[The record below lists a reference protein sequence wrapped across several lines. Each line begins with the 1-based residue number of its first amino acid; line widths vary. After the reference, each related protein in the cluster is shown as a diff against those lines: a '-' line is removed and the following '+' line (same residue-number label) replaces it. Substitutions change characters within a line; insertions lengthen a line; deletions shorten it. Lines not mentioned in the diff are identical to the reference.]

1 MSPRLE
7 SSRAMGHSRQKTG
20 LKSLPMWAAAF
31 VVLACGAIVGI
42 SGWQEYS
49 SREDRLRGAE
59 AEMGNLA
66 RSLMQHAEDSLD
78 LIDSGIVGVVSRLEM
93 DGTNPITIAKLTN
106 LMDARRTAI
115 DRIHGLAILDEH
127 GNWLASSGALSRKL
141 STNPFFEHHRLSPDR
156 DPYVSPPV
164 QNLADGEWLVTLSR
178 RFNHPD
184 GSFAGVVVGSISASY
199 LSEFYRQFAV
209 GRRSAVTLLHVDG
222 HVVARHPDNAEHVG
236 RDASREPIFKGASL
250 EAASGTYQYLSPLD
264 GTERL
269 GFFRRSA
276 RFPLLVLATV
286 QKSELLALWCS
297 AAITRLLIVLA
308 FVVMIAV
315 IGGFLVW
322 QLMRSRRLARVLA
335 SSEANFR
342 LLAEGSSDMVT
353 RIGLDDIV
361 SYASP
366 SSVRVVGWHPRQL
379 VGHSALSGINPVDL
393 PAVEDVIERLKN
405 GEIEEGRT
413 TRRTIHRD
421 KGEIWIESTLR
432 VTRNENGEVDG
443 AVAITRDVT
452 EQKVL
457 EEKLETL
464 ATEDGLTGLA
474 NRRRFDERLLEEWAR
489 AQRERTPLAL
499 LLIDLDHFKAY
510 NDAYGHLAG
519 DSCLRA
525 VARILAEEAA
535 RAGDLAAR
543 FGGEEF
549 ALLLP
554 NTDSAGCTRIGERAR
569 SALRRAAIPHAL
581 NPPFNMVTASLGG
594 AVCRPGTER
603 SASPTEL
610 IEAADR
616 ALYVAKDQGRDRL
629 AMSAPVLTLFPAAS
643 GA

>member
-1 MSPRLE
+1 
-7 SSRAMGHSRQKTG
+7 
-20 LKSLPMWAAAF
+20 MWAAAF
-31 VVLACGAIVGI
+31 VVLACGAIAGI
-42 SGWQEYS
+42 SGWQEYAA
-49 SREDRLRGAE
+49 REDRLRGAE

-93 DGTNPITIAKLTN
+93 DGTNATTIAKLTN
-106 LMDARRTAI
+106 LMEARRTAI

-141 STNPFFEHHRLSPDR
+141 SGNPFFEHHRLAPDR
-156 DPYVSPPV
+156 DAYVSPPV
-164 QNLADGEWLVTLSR
+164 QNLADGEWIVTLSR

-184 GSFAGVVVGSISASY
+184 GSFAGVVVGSIGADY
-199 LSEFYRQFAV
+199 LSKFYRQFAV

-222 HVVARHPDNAEHVG
+222 HVVARHPDNAGHVG
-236 RDASREPIFKGASL
+236 RDASREPVFRGASL
-250 EAASGTYQYLSPLD
+250 EAASGTYQYLSPVD
-264 GTERL
+264 GSERL
-269 GFFRRSA
+269 GFFRRSS

-286 QKSELLALWCS
+286 QKSELLAPWCS
-297 AAITRLLIVLA
+297 AAVTRLLIVLA
-308 FVVMIAV
+308 FVIMIAV

-335 SSEANFR
+335 WSEANFR

-366 SSVRVVGWHPRQL
+366 SSVRVVGWHPKQV
-379 VGHSALSGINPVDL
+379 VGHSALSGIIPADL
-393 PAVEDVIERLKN
+393 PAVEEVIERLKR
-405 GEIEEGRT
+405 GEVEEART
-413 TRRTIHRD
+413 TRRTLHRE

-432 VTRNENGEVDG
+432 VTRDENGEIDG

-457 EEKLETL
+457 EEKLEAL

-474 NRRRFDERLLEEWAR
+474 NRRRFDERFAEEWAR
-489 AQRERTPLAL
+489 AQRERTSLAL
-499 LLIDLDHFKAY
+499 LIIDLDHFKAY

-519 DSCLRA
+519 DACLRA

-535 RAGDLAAR
+535 RSGDLAAR

-554 NTDSAGCTRIGERAR
+554 NTDSAGCTRIGERVR
-569 SALRRAAIPHAL
+569 KTLRKAEIPHAL
-581 NPPFNMVTASLGG
+581 NPPVNMVTASLGG
-594 AVCRPGTER
+594 AVCRPAAER
-603 SASPTEL
+603 SVSPTEL

-629 AMSAPVLTLFPAAS
+629 AMSAPVLTLFAAAS

>member
-1 MSPRLE
+1 
-7 SSRAMGHSRQKTG
+7 
-20 LKSLPMWAAAF
+20 MWAAGF

-49 SREDRLRGAE
+49 SREDRLRSAE
-59 AEMGNLA
+59 VEMGNLA
-66 RSLMQHAEDSLD
+66 RSLVQHAEDSLD
-78 LIDSGIVGVVSRLEM
+78 LIDSGIVGIVSRLEM
-93 DGTNPITIAKLTN
+93 DGTNRTTIAKLTN

-127 GNWLASSGALSRKL
+127 GNWLASSGALSHQL
-141 STNPFFEHHRLSPDR
+141 SSNLFFEHHRLSPDR
-156 DPYVSPPV
+156 DAYVSPPV
-164 QNLADGEWLVTLSR
+164 QNLVDGEWIVTLSR

-209 GRRSAVTLLHVDG
+209 GQRSGITLLHVDG
-222 HVVARHPDNAEHVG
+222 HVIARNPDNAAYVG
-236 RDASREPIFKGASL
+236 RDLSQKPVFKGASL
-250 EAASGTYQYLSPLD
+250 EAASGTYQYVSSVDGLKRLS
-264 GTERL
+264 
-269 GFFRRSA
+269 FFRRSA
-276 RFPLLVLATV
+276 RFPLVVLTTV
-286 QKSELLALWCS
+286 QKNELLAAWC
-297 AAITRLLIVLA
+297 ATAIMRMLIVLA
-308 FVVMIAV
+308 LVIMIGV

-353 RIGLDDIV
+353 RIGLDDII

-366 SSVRVVGWHPRQL
+366 SSVGVVGWHPKQL
-379 VGHSALSGINPVDL
+379 VGHSALAGINAADL
-393 PAVEDVIERLKN
+393 PAVQETIDRLKR
-405 GEIEEGRT
+405 GEIDEGRT
-413 TRRTIHRD
+413 TRRTRHRD

-432 VTRNENGEVDG
+432 VTRNENGEIDG

-457 EEKLETL
+457 EEKLEAL
-464 ATEDGLTGLA
+464 AIEDGLTGLA
-474 NRRRFDERLLEEWAR
+474 NRRRFDERLSEEWAR
-489 AQRERTPLAL
+489 AQRERTSLS
-499 LLIDLDHFKAY
+499 LLIVDLDHFKAY
-510 NDAYGHLAG
+510 NDAYGHVAG

-525 VARILAEEAA
+525 VARILAEEAE
-535 RAGDLAAR
+535 RAGDVAAR
-543 FGGEEF
+543 YGGEEF
-549 ALLLP
+549 AILMP
-554 NTDSAGCTRIGERAR
+554 NTDSAGCTRIGERVR
-569 SALRRAAIPHAL
+569 SALRKAAIPHAL
-581 NPPFNMVTASLGG
+581 NPPFNVVTASLGG
-594 AVCRPGTER
+594 AACRPGSDR
-603 SASPTEL
+603 STCPTSL

>member
-1 MSPRLE
+1 M
-7 SSRAMGHSRQKTG
+7 AHSRQRTG

-31 VVLACGAIVGI
+31 VVLACGAIAGI
-42 SGWQEYS
+42 SGWQEYAA
-49 SREDRLRGAE
+49 REDRLRGAE
-59 AEMGNLA
+59 AEMSNLA

-93 DGTNPITIAKLTN
+93 DGTNPTTIAKLTS

-115 DRIHGLAILDEH
+115 DRIHGLAIVDEH
-127 GNWLASSGALSRKL
+127 GNWLASSGALSRTL
-141 STNPFFEHHRLSPDR
+141 NENPFFEHHRLSPDR
-156 DPYVSPPV
+156 DAYVSPPV
-164 QNLADGEWLVTLSR
+164 QNLADGEWIVTLSR

-184 GSFAGVVVGSISASY
+184 GGFAGVVVGSISASY
-199 LSEFYRQFAV
+199 LSNFYRQFAV
-209 GRRSAVTLLHVDG
+209 GRRSAVTLLHADG
-222 HVVARHPDNAEHVG
+222 RVVAQHPDNADHVG
-236 RDASREPIFKGASL
+236 RDASAEPVFKGALL
-250 EAASGTYQYLSPLD
+250 EAASGGYQYRLPVDD
-264 GTERL
+264 GQHL

-286 QKSELLALWCS
+286 QRSELLAPWC
-297 AAITRLLIVLA
+297 AAALTRMSLVLA
-308 FVVMIAV
+308 LVIMISV

-335 SSEANFR
+335 WSEANFR

-366 SSVRVVGWHPRQL
+366 SSVRVVGWHPNQV
-379 VGHSALSGINPVDL
+379 VGHSALSRINPADL
-393 PAVEDVIERLKN
+393 PAAQEVIDRLKR
-405 GEIEEGRT
+405 GEIEEARC
-413 TRRTIHRD
+413 TRRTMHRD

-432 VTRNENGEVDG
+432 VTRNEDGEIDG

-452 EQKVL
+452 EQKAL
-457 EEKLETL
+457 EEKLEAL
-464 ATEDGLTGLA
+464 ATADGLTGLA
-474 NRRRFDERLLEEWAR
+474 NRRRFDERFAEEWAR
-489 AQRERTPLAL
+489 TQRERSSLAL
-499 LLIDLDHFKAY
+499 LIIDLDHFKAF

-519 DSCLRA
+519 DTCLRA
-525 VARILAEEAA
+525 VARILAEEAG

-554 NTDSAGCTRIGERAR
+554 NTDSAGCTRIGERVR

-581 NPPFNMVTASLGG
+581 NPPSNLVTASFGG
-594 AVCRPGTER
+594 AVCRPGAER
-603 SASPTEL
+603 PASPIAL

-616 ALYVAKDQGRDRL
+616 ALYVAKNQGRDRV
-629 AMSAPVLTLFPAAS
+629 AMSAPVLTLVPAAA
-643 GA
+643 GL

>member
-1 MSPRLE
+1 
-7 SSRAMGHSRQKTG
+7 MGHSRQKIG
-20 LKSLPMWAAAF
+20 MKSLPMWAAAL
-31 VVLACGAIVGI
+31 VVLACGAIAGV
-42 SGWQEYS
+42 SGWQEYA
-49 SREDRLRGAE
+49 SREDRLKDAE

-93 DGTNPITIAKLTN
+93 DGTNATTIAKLTN

-115 DRIHGLAILDEH
+115 DRIHGLAILDAQ
-127 GNWLASSGALSRKL
+127 GNWLASSGALSRQISDNL
-141 STNPFFEHHRLSPDR
+141 FFEHHRLSGDR
-156 DPYVSPPV
+156 DAYVSAPV
-164 QNLADGEWLVTLSR
+164 QNLADGEWIVTLSR
-178 RFNHPD
+178 RFNHAD
-184 GSFAGVVVGSISASY
+184 GSFGGVVVGSIGASY
-199 LSEFYRQFAV
+199 LSEFYRQFTV
-209 GRRSAVTLLHVDG
+209 GRHSAVTLLHVDG
-222 HVVARHPDNAEHVG
+222 HVVAGHPDNAGHVG
-236 RDASREPIFKGASL
+236 RDASREPVFKGAVL
-250 EAASGTYQYLSPLD
+250 EAASGTYQYLSAVD
-264 GTERL
+264 GSQRL
-269 GFFRRSA
+269 GFFRRSS
-276 RFPLLVLATV
+276 RFPLLLLATV
-286 QKSELLALWCS
+286 QKTELLAPWSS
-297 AAITRLLIVLA
+297 AALTRLMIVLA
-308 FVVMIAV
+308 LVSMIAA
-315 IGGFLVW
+315 IGGVLVW

-335 SSEANFR
+335 WSEANFR

-361 SYASP
+361 TYASP
-366 SSVRVVGWHPRQL
+366 SSLRVVGWHPKQV
-379 VGHSALSGINPVDL
+379 VGHSALSGSNPADL
-393 PAVEDVIERLKN
+393 PAIEQVIARLKR

-413 TRRTIHRD
+413 TRRTIHRE

-432 VTRNENGEVDG
+432 VTRNEDGEIDG

-452 EQKVL
+452 EQKAL
-457 EEKLETL
+457 EEKLEAL

-474 NRRRFDERLLEEWAR
+474 NRRRFDGCLAEEWAR
-489 AQRERTPLAL
+489 AQRERTSLAL

-535 RAGDLAAR
+535 RPGDLAAR

-554 NTDSAGCTRIGERAR
+554 NTDSAGCTRIGERVR
-569 SALRRAAIPHAL
+569 KALRRAALAHAL
-581 NPPFNMVTASLGG
+581 NPPFNIVTASLGG
-594 AVCRPGTER
+594 AACRPAAER

-616 ALYVAKDQGRDRL
+616 ALYAAKDQGRNRL